1 MPRNLTSLLILPL
14 LAMPAIVGAQEK
26 DQSKDQST
34 DSALPRIGQTPGEP
48 LVRSAPPSVP
58 FGISPATS
66 KDNVLDFHG
75 YMLLPLRIGVMNREN
90 PTPDQA
96 KTTLHT
102 PPLVPQN
109 LRRFNYTGVTPDPWI
124 QLNFTYGNANVSG
137 TAIIASQGPTD
148 GTGFYNPVQQLGVY
162 DAFITVNAGRM
173 LKFPGNGSGG
183 SNLISLRPK
192 DQVAEKG
199 GINAAWLQFRF
210 GAMTGRYGAMG
221 AFDAGRYGT
230 PLMFRTNAVG
240 IRAMSGMRIGSTAV
254 VVEGGFG
261 GQLARPPRGLIP
273 AGWNDF
279 ADPNV
284 GSTFVSDIHLGL
296 VQSDLIHVGLHYATA
311 WSQDDQIPLG
321 GGLVPDGHVNVLG
334 GDVRL
339 TAGRFGHFYFGVART
354 NASRSASVSGVMEVL
369 NARGGPE
376 LKREYFGPNGDGTGS
391 LTTFGGQY
399 DLSVARAVYDKQ
411 FEGKSPDLLISLFG
425 IGTIVKSNE
434 ADYDNRT
441 KLKLGGQATYNIAS
455 WLSVSGRFDHVRPN
469 APGYPNE
476 TTAFNIISPRIMFHT
491 DWQSRDE
498 LAIQYSHFMYGKNVI
513 VERGYPAKDD
523 PSAIPDRNVVMLS
536 GTFWW

>member
-1 MPRNLTSLLILPL
+1 MPRNLTSLLLLPL
-14 LAMPAIVGAQEK
+14 LAMPAIAGAEEK
-26 DQSKDQST
+26 DQSVDT
-34 DSALPRIGQTPGEP
+34 ALPRIGQSPGEP

-58 FGISPATS
+58 FGINPATS
-66 KDNVLDFHG
+66 NDNVLDFHG
-75 YMLLPLRIGVMNREN
+75 YLLLPLRVGVMNREN
-90 PTPDQA
+90 PTADQS

-102 PPLVPQN
+102 PPLIPQN
-109 LRRFNYTGVTPDPWI
+109 LRRFNYTGVTPDPWV

-137 TAIIASQGPTD
+137 TAIIASGGPTD

-173 LKFPGNGSGG
+173 LKFPGNGASS
-183 SNLISLRPK
+183 SNLISLKPK
-192 DQVAEKG
+192 DQTAEKSAVR
-199 GINAAWLQFRF
+199 AAWLVFKV
-210 GAMTGRYGAMG
+210 GAMTGRYGVMG

-240 IRAMSGMRIGSTAV
+240 LRAMSGMRVGSTAFV
-254 VVEGGFG
+254 AEGGFG

-284 GSTFVSDIHLGL
+284 GSTFVSDIHVGL

-311 WSQDDQIPLG
+311 WSQDDQIPLDG
-321 GGLVPDGHVNVLG
+321 GIVPDGHINVLG

-339 TAGRFGHFYFGVART
+339 TAGRFGHFYLGAART
-354 NASRSASVSGVMEVL
+354 QLSRSSVVSGVMEVL

-376 LKREYFGPNGDGTGS
+376 LIKEYLGPNSNGNGS

-399 DLSVARAVYDKQ
+399 DISVARAVYDKQ
-411 FEGKSPDLLISLFG
+411 FEGKSPDLLVSLFG
-425 IGTIVKSNE
+425 IATSVKSDD
-434 ADYDNRT
+434 AAYDSRT

-469 APGYPNE
+469 APGYPVDS
-476 TTAFNIISPRIMFHT
+476 TAFNIISPRLMFHT

-498 LAIQYSHFMYGKNVI
+498 IAIQYSHFMYGRNLM
-513 VERGYPAKDD
+513 VERGYPAVDD
-523 PSAIPDRNVVMLS
+523 PTAIPDRNVVMLS